1 MFSAYTTLFR
11 TPGAMKFSVAALIGR
26 MPISM
31 DSLALIFIVVSV
43 SDSYALAGALSA
55 VASIVV
61 SLATPYWSRVS
72 DRIGQ
77 GKMLLR
83 VVPLKLCGLTLFA
96 ILVLNNAPVWSWFI
110 TIIFAELAS
119 INTGGLV
126 RRRWLHVLGPDKSST
141 AEDEADKHLVNTA
154 YSYEAL
160 MDEIV
165 FIIGPI
171 TATAC
176 ATSIAPAAGLI
187 VGMIF
192 MGVGLPLFALQKS
205 TEPPPS
211 PVRVKDP
218 HPPVIG
224 LPIVRAIAIATTFT
238 GGFFGAISIV
248 VVGFSQS
255 QGHKAQSGLLLG
267 LWATGSAVM
276 AIANGLVQW
285 KITYAARFL
294 FFLIALTVL
303 SIPFIFVH
311 SIFWLAVALFFNGF
325 AIAPLV
331 VNAYGVVQD
340 AVPSEQITESFTWV
354 VAGMPFGGAISSALG
369 GWVIDHYGAQSA
381 FWVPLG
387 FMVAALLATLPFF
400 RVYKALIH
408 YSLNRD

>member
-340 AVPSEQITESFTWV
+340 AVPSEQRTESFTWV

>member
-1 MFSAYTTLFR
+1 
-11 TPGAMKFSVAALIGR
+11 
-26 MPISM
+26 
-31 DSLALIFIVVSV
+31 
-43 SDSYALAGALSA
+43 
-55 VASIVV
+55 
-61 SLATPYWSRVS
+61 
-72 DRIGQ
+72 
-77 GKMLLR
+77 MLMR
-83 VVPLKLCGLTLFA
+83 VVPLKLIGLTIFT
-96 ILVLNNAPVWSWFI
+96 ILVLNKAPVWSWFVS
-110 TIIFAELAS
+110 IIFAELAS

-126 RRRWLHVLGPDKSST
+126 RRRWLHVLSPDKTST
-141 AEDEADKHLVNTA
+141 AEDEQDKHLVNTA

-176 ATSIAPAAGLI
+176 ATSISPAAGLMA
-187 VGMIF
+187 GMIF
-192 MGVGLPLFALQKS
+192 MTIGLPLFALQKS

-211 PVRVKDP
+211 PVRMKDP

-267 LWATGSAVM
+267 LWACGSGVM
-276 AIANGLVQW
+276 ALINGLIQW
-285 KITYAARFL
+285 KISNAARFL
-294 FFLIALTVL
+294 IFLVALTLL

-311 SIFWLAVALFFNGF
+311 SIFWLAVALFLNGF
-325 AIAPLV
+325 AIAPLI

-340 AVPSEQITESFTWV
+340 AVPSDQITESLSWV
-354 VAGMPFGGAISSALG
+354 VAGMPLGGAISGACG
-369 GWVIDHYGAQSA
+369 GWVIDHYGARTA
-381 FWVPLG
+381 FWVPLA
-387 FMVAALLATLPFF
+387 FMVAALLATLPYFGL
-400 RVYKALIH
+400 YKSLIH

>member
-11 TPGAMKFSVAALIGR
+11 TPGAMKFSIPALIGR

-43 SDSYALAGALSA
+43 RNSYALAGALSA
-55 VASIVV
+55 VASIVI
-61 SLATPYWSRVS
+61 SLSTPYWSRVS

-77 GKMLLR
+77 SKMLLR
-83 VVPLKLCGLTLFA
+83 VVPLKLAGLTIFI
-96 ILVLNNAPVWSWFI
+96 ILVINNAPVWTWFVS
-110 TIIFAELAS
+110 IILAELSS

-126 RRRWLHVLGPDKSST
+126 RRRWLHVLSPDKST
-141 AEDEADKHLVNTA
+141 TVEDEQDKHLVNTA

-160 MDEIV
+160 MDEVV

-187 VGMIF
+187 AGMIF
-192 MGVGLPLFALQKS
+192 LAIGMPLFAMQKA

-211 PVRVKDP
+211 PVRTKDP
-218 HPPVIG
+218 YPPVIG
-224 LPIVRAIAIATTFT
+224 LPIVRAIALATTFT
-238 GGFFGAISIV
+238 GGFFGAIAIV

-255 QGHKAQSGLLLG
+255 HGHRAQSGLLLAV
-267 LWATGSAVM
+267 WASGSAVM
-276 AIANGLVQW
+276 AVINGLIKW
-285 KITYAARFL
+285 KMSTASRFL
-294 FFLIALTVL
+294 IFLISLTLL

-311 SIFWLAVALFFNGF
+311 SLLWLGIALFFNGF
-325 AIAPLV
+325 AIAPLII
-331 VNAYGVVQD
+331 NAYSVVQD

-354 VAGMPFGGAISSALG
+354 VAGMPLGGAVSSALA
-369 GWVIDHYGAQSA
+369 GWVIDNYGARTA

-387 FMVAALLATLPFF
+387 FMCAALLATLPFF
-400 RVYKALIH
+400 RIYKGLIH